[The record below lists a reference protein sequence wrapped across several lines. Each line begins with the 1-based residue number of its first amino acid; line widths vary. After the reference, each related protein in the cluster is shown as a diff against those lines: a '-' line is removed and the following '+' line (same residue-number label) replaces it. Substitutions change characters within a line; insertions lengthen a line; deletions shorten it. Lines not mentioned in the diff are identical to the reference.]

1 MDITLHVLLQKPPA
15 GVDFAIQKGSGN
27 NYETIQTQRSDGGDL
42 QFSLS
47 IQLKSDPQKT
57 NEPRFTGPF
66 VQGKPLA
73 QFFYI
78 DVGQYAG
85 QADGWARRIKVP
97 LSGISWDTI
106 TELSKSSDL
115 ILTTRIP
122 GTGKDGGPNFAT
134 VKPFE
139 GWQVNKK

>member
-1 MDITLHVLLQKPPA
+1 MDIKLHVLLQKPPA

-47 IQLKSDPQKT
+47 IQLKNDPQKT
-57 NEPRFTGPF
+57 SEPRFTGPF
-66 VQGKPLA
+66 VQGKPLG

-78 DVGQYAG
+78 DVGLYAG

-97 LSGISWDTI
+97 LSGIGWDTI
-106 TELSKSSDL
+106 AELSKHPNA
-115 ILTTRIP
+115 ILTTKIP
-122 GTGKDGGPNFAT
+122 GTAKDGGPNCAT